1 MKGVSPW
8 QARVLDGK
16 RCNELWLQ
24 LGTLARVQAKLSAE
38 GIRSPRSGGEIT
50 RPAISMSIWRYCVR
64 NPDESFETEVVARAA
79 RGEILTRDQWNVELV
94 LHARMCLT
102 ASGYRKFLKK
112 NGLENVAKELS
123 K

>member
-1 MKGVSPW
+1 MKGRNPR
-8 QARVLDGK
+8 QECVLDGK

-24 LGTLARVQAKLSAE
+24 LGTLARVQAKLHAE
-38 GIRSPRSGGEIT
+38 GIRSPRSGGMIT

-64 NPDESFETEVVARAA
+64 NPSESFETEKVARAA
-79 RGEILTRDQWNVELV
+79 RGEALTREQWDIELII
-94 LHARMCLT
+94 HARMCLT
-102 ASGYRKFLKK
+102 AAGYRKFLKK